1 MNWVSKNYFTSP
13 NQLKCQPKLQEN
25 LFTHFFGLIKIFV
38 NFSQIVKRQYRCP
51 TRNFY
56 NDFLKSLICLK
67 KNASTLKYHRVRF
80 AFSHRVHNAK
90 EFFSLWFAKN
100 DDMCCNP
107 TLAMVRWLQNMKL
120 YFLGF
125 YKPIIFHPTQH
136 EFHSQGRS
144 QGSHQGPCR
153 RHIQDTIKRNRK
165 QLSFL
170 GKEKFLEVI
179 KLSRL
184 LFGWSLKH
192 LLTQLTE

>member
-51 TRNFY
+51 TGNFY

-67 KNASTLKYHRVRF
+67 KNASILKYHRVKF

-107 TLAMVRWLQNMKL
+107 TLAMVAGGGCRIWNCISWVSTSPSSSIPLNMSFTLKE
-120 YFLGF
+120 GA
-125 YKPIIFHPTQH
+125 KAATKGRAAATSKTQSN
-136 EFHSQGRS
+136 E
-144 QGSHQGPCR
+144 
-153 RHIQDTIKRNRK
+153 
-165 QLSFL
+165 
-170 GKEKFLEVI
+170 
-179 KLSRL
+179 
-184 LFGWSLKH
+184 
-192 LLTQLTE
+192 TESNFPS